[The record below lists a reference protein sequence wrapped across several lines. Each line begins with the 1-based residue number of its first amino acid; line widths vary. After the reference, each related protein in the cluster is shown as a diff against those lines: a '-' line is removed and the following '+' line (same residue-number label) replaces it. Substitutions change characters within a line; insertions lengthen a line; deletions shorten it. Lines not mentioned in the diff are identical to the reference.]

1 MDSNVE
7 FLIEGDVDYIKCEKI
22 TVKWECKS
30 SEEEIKR
37 KGEAKLVP
45 DSKKITF
52 PPSEIE
58 TLKKQDKI
66 VTTRVSKDFDAFKK
80 DEALKI
86 PENVDYSKIGGLSN
100 EIVTRLTRTKPLTIG
115 AMTRM
120 MGITPAAVT
129 AVIAYLK
136 KK

>member
-1 MDSNVE
+1 MWHSRKYFEKSCNYLSAVLSPSSGNLA
-7 FLIEGDVDYIKCEKI
+7 FVSVYEG
-22 TVKWECKS
+22 
-30 SEEEIKR
+30 
-37 KGEAKLVP
+37 
-45 DSKKITF
+45 
-52 PPSEIE
+52 
-58 TLKKQDKI
+58 
-66 VTTRVSKDFDAFKK
+66 
-80 DEALKI
+80 
-86 PENVDYSKIGGLSN
+86 DYSKIGGLSN